1 MTSERRWKRP
11 VTLTSFPS
19 LFVSLRV
26 SSPPPSR
33 LSPSVSDSLCSSSP
47 TAEPVGGDQ
56 RETETG
62 GDRKARVHG
71 KQRNPKGMREYD
83 ERRPEGRG
91 YEPRERSVTR
101 GMTRSEGRD
110 EKPTRLTAERAAVS
124 RLLFAPVPAVHPA
137 PRRFVTPVPFAPSVV
152 GACLRR

>member
-71 KQRNPKGMREYD
+71 KQRTTEVTRSRKDTSYGGCPCHYRLPYHSLPPSVPRLVCSSLRSLRLRLGSSGGNGMSVGE
-83 ERRPEGRG
+83 
-91 YEPRERSVTR
+91 EPARLLPVTSSVT
-101 GMTRSEGRD
+101 
-110 EKPTRLTAERAAVS
+110 
-124 RLLFAPVPAVHPA
+124 
-137 PRRFVTPVPFAPSVV
+137 
-152 GACLRR
+152 

>member
-71 KQRNPKGMREYD
+71 KQRTTEGMSEPNQTT
-83 ERRPEGRG
+83 ERGVEEEGTSG
-91 YEPRERSVTR
+91 
-101 GMTRSEGRD
+101 D
-110 EKPTRLTAERAAVS
+110 
-124 RLLFAPVPAVHPA
+124 
-137 PRRFVTPVPFAPSVV
+137 
-152 GACLRR
+152 